1 MLLSPESE
9 VLSFAGIFL
18 FYKLPFRAADKAIT
32 SGPDATTNARTASCA
47 ITSRFISST
56 SKTFFNKKD
65 SSFFLIQYWWSGMLR
80 VHPRVVG
87 SM

>member
-1 MLLSPESE
+1 MDYAAQPRVRSP
-9 VLSFAGIFL
+9 LICRNFFL

-56 SKTFFNKKD
+56 SKTFF
-65 SSFFLIQYWWSGMLR
+65 
-80 VHPRVVG
+80 
-87 SM
+87 